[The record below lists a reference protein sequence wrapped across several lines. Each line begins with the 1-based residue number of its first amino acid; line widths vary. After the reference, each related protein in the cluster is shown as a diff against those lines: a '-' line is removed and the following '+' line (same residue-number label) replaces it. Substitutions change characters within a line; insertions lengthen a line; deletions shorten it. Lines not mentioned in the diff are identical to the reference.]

1 MGTRAMDKR
10 PVDRLILIFD
20 ADSGLFDAFVESAK
34 KVLRI
39 NGCALCQITHGLLTE
54 KSEWRECQEAL
65 GVPVEYIHRDEI
77 PPDLAAL
84 IDGKL
89 PAIVADHGGEK
100 TVLLSAEAIG
110 RCRGS
115 VEDLRGKLLF
125 HAAKRGLALS

>member
-1 MGTRAMDKR
+1 MEKEK
-10 PVDRLILIFD
+10 VDRLIFIFD
-20 ADSGLFDAFVESAK
+20 ANSGAWDAFVDSAK

-39 NGCALCQITHGLLTE
+39 KGCALCQITHGLVAE

-65 GVPVEYIHRDEI
+65 GVPVEYLHRDELTEELR
-77 PPDLAAL
+77 PLVE
-84 IDGKL
+84 GRL

-100 TVLLSAEAIG
+100 TLLLDDAAIS

-125 HAAKRGLALS
+125 HAAKQGLAIV